1 MSAVTSYDPGTPS
14 FIDLATTDLEAA
26 KAFYTEL
33 FGWDALDMPMPDGG
47 VYTMLSKGG
56 KDVAGAYV
64 LNNEMAEMGV
74 PPHWVSYVTVANADA
89 AAVAVASAGGT
100 VIAEPFDVMT
110 AGRMAVASDPAGA
123 TFSMWQPGDS
133 IGSYVVNEPGALI
146 WNELQTSDTAGA
158 AAFYRE
164 VFGWGT
170 ETTDMPTGT
179 YTSFTVGT
187 RGVAGMMEIRPEWGP
202 VPPNWSIYLG
212 VEDVDAS
219 MAKAISMGGKAEMEP
234 MEVPNAGRFVL
245 ISDPQGAMFFL
256 MAAPPSDGA

>member
-1 MSAVTSYDPGTPS
+1 MPTVTSYEPGTPS

-26 KAFYTEL
+26 KAFYTDL
-33 FGWDALDMPMPDGG
+33 FGWDAVDMPMPDGG

-64 LNNEMAEMGV
+64 LNSEMAAMGV
-74 PPHWVSYVTVANADA
+74 PPHWVSYVTVTDVESA
-89 AAVAVASAGGT
+89 ASAVVSAGGA

-123 TFSMWQPGDS
+123 TFSMWQPRDS

-146 WNELQTSDTAGA
+146 WNELQTSDTAA
-158 AAFYRE
+158 AEVFYRE
-164 VFGWGT
+164 VFGWDT

-179 YTSFTVGT
+179 YTSFILGS
-187 RGVAGMMEIRPEWGP
+187 RGVAGMMEIQPEWGP

-219 MAKAISMGGKAEMEP
+219 MAKAISLGGTAQMEP
-234 MEVPNAGRFVL
+234 MDVPNAGRFVL
-245 ISDPQGAMFFL
+245 MSDPQGAMFY
-256 MAAPPSDGA
+256 MMTAPAN

>member
-1 MSAVTSYDPGTPS
+1 MPEITSYEPGTPS

-26 KAFYTEL
+26 KVFYTEL
-33 FGWDALDMPMPDGG
+33 FGWDAVDMPMPDGG

-64 LNNEMAEMGV
+64 LNNEMAAMGV
-74 PPHWVSYVTVANADA
+74 PPHWVSYVTVADVDA
-89 AAVAVASAGGT
+89 AALAVASAGGA

-123 TFSMWQPGDS
+123 TFSMWQPRDS

-146 WNELQTSDTAGA
+146 WNELQTSDAAGA
-158 AAFYRE
+158 EAFYRE

-170 ETTDMPTGT
+170 ETTAMPTGT
-179 YTSFTVGT
+179 YTSFTRGDH
-187 RGVAGMMEIRPEWGP
+187 GVAGMMEIQAEWGP

-219 MAKAISMGGKAEMEP
+219 MAKAISLGGTAQMEP

-245 ISDPQGAMFFL
+245 MSDPQGAMFF
-256 MAAPPSDGA
+256 MMTAPAN

>member
-1 MSAVTSYDPGTPS
+1 MSDTEQKEDRTPGKVCWHEFMTK
-14 FIDLATTDLEAA
+14 DAEGT
-26 KAFYTEL
+26 KKFYTEL
-33 FGWDALDMPMPDGG
+33 FGWDAVDMPMPDGG

-64 LNNEMAEMGV
+64 LNDEMAAMGV
-74 PPHWVSYVTVANADA
+74 PPHWVSYVTVADADA
-89 AAVAVASAGGT
+89 AAFAVASAGGT

-110 AGRMAVASDPAGA
+110 AGRMAVASDPGGA

-133 IGSYVVNEPGALI
+133 IGSYVVNEAGALI

-179 YTSFTVGT
+179 YTSFMRGDH
-187 RGVAGMMEIRPEWGP
+187 GVAGMIEIRPEWGP

-212 VEDVDAS
+212 AEDVDAS
-219 MAKAISMGGKAEMEP
+219 MARAIALGGSAQTEP

-245 ISDPQGAMFFL
+245 MSDPQGAMFF
-256 MAAPPSDGA
+256 MMTAPAN